1 MEYKIL
7 AAPVIFEEEIKK
19 SKFITYLAKVENL
32 EQAREFVNNLRR
44 EHPKAVHVCWATVAG
59 LPHDQ
64 LQYFSSDDGEPSGTA
79 GRPMLNSLINS
90 QIGFIVA
97 ATVRY
102 FGGILLGTGGLCKA
116 YGNGV
121 QQALKLAQ
129 TQIEL
134 ERELYF
140 VTCSYEQLNLVQ
152 SLLNQFNAKIEYQE
166 FMEEVTTEFALPTE
180 NVQAMQELLLDR
192 SAGTLFMFKIEA

>member
-1 MEYKIL
+1 MEYKVL

-19 SKFITYLAKVENL
+19 SKFITYLARVGNL
-32 EQAREFVNNLRR
+32 EEARAFIQELKR

-59 LPHDQ
+59 LPNDEFN
-64 LQYFSSDDGEPSGTA
+64 YFSSDDGEPSGTA

-121 QQALKLAQ
+121 QQALKMAQ
-129 TQIEL
+129 TNTEL
-134 ERELYF
+134 EREFYF

-152 SLLNQFNAKIEYQE
+152 NLLSKFDANIEFQE
-166 FMEEVTTEFALPTE
+166 FMEEVTTEFAIPVE
-180 NVQAMQELLLDR
+180 HVEEMQQQLLDG
-192 SAGTLFMFKIEA
+192 SAGTLFMFKIEE